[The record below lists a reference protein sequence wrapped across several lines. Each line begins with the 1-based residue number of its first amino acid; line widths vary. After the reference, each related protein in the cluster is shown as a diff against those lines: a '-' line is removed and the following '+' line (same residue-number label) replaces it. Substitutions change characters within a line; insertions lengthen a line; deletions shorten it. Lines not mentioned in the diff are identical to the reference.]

1 MELLSKEC
9 IASVTLY
16 DLRVSEGELMVF
28 ADSIAMVMKNFS
40 DSDIEKSTVCES
52 REELSY
58 YLDELKELLK
68 GMVRQEYLPER
79 FKDDL

>member
-28 ADSIAMVMKNFS
+28 ADSIAMVMKHFS
-40 DSDIEKSTVCES
+40 DSDIERSTVCES

-58 YLDELKELLK
+58 YFDELKELLK